1 MPVYL
6 RNSAKYFVFLHQHI
20 YILNVYGFRVVGGS
34 LWIDQ
39 IGQLAPL
46 AYWVVRLHWS
56 YLLSL
61 RMRNKDDRNEFKEQQ
76 DAEIMDAY
84 RRIFKIYGGKVDVH
98 TLYKMVAFAPAS
110 RFFVSPRQAY
120 RVIIRMMS
128 GQPIT
133 NMRLSNQRMYREIH
147 RRVQEELSQLSHNS
161 QPSQSS
167 LKSVIEKI
175 VCQPAPEM
183 YVGIRQISFI
193 ISKEKRKCYEERKR
207 RLRHCF

>member
-1 MPVYL
+1 MKRQQRKTKNP
-6 RNSAKYFVFLHQHI
+6 
-20 YILNVYGFRVVGGS
+20 
-34 LWIDQ
+34 
-39 IGQLAPL
+39 
-46 AYWVVRLHWS
+46 
-56 YLLSL
+56 
-61 RMRNKDDRNEFKEQQ
+61 MRNKDDRNEFKEQQ

-128 GQPIT
+128 GQPIS
-133 NMRLSNQRMYREIH
+133 NMRLSNQRMYREIYN
-147 RRVQEELSQLSHNS
+147 RVKEELKVQT
-161 QPSQSS
+161 PSLGEGWGGCQ
-167 LKSVIEKI
+167 LKSLIAKI

-207 RLRHCF
+207 RLRNCF

>member
-1 MPVYL
+1 M
-6 RNSAKYFVFLHQHI
+6 
-20 YILNVYGFRVVGGS
+20 
-34 LWIDQ
+34 
-39 IGQLAPL
+39 
-46 AYWVVRLHWS
+46 
-56 YLLSL
+56 SL

-98 TLYKMVAFAPAS
+98 TLYKMVAFAPAT

-120 RVIIRMMS
+120 RVIIRMMA
-128 GQPIT
+128 GQPIS
-133 NMRLSNQRMYREIH
+133 NMRTSNQRMYREIH
-147 RRVQEELSQLSHNS
+147 RRLQEELAQSTQNS
-161 QPSQSS
+161 QPS
-167 LKSVIEKI
+167 LKSLIATI

-183 YVGIRQISFI
+183 YVGVRQISFI

>member
-1 MPVYL
+1 M
-6 RNSAKYFVFLHQHI
+6 
-20 YILNVYGFRVVGGS
+20 
-34 LWIDQ
+34 D
-39 IGQLAPL
+39 PL
-46 AYWVVRLHWS
+46 AL
-56 YLLSL
+56 LLSL

-120 RVIIRMMS
+120 RVIIRMMA
-128 GQPIT
+128 GQPIS
-133 NMRLSNQRMYREIH
+133 NMRTSNQRMYREIH
-147 RRVQEELSQLSHNS
+147 RRLQDELAQSTQNS
-161 QPSQSS
+161 QPS
-167 LKSVIEKI
+167 LKSLIAKI
-175 VCQPAPEM
+175 VSQPAPEM
-183 YVGIRQISFI
+183 YVGVRQISFI

>member
-1 MPVYL
+1 MVSPIRL
-6 RNSAKYFVFLHQHI
+6 IGLIIS
-20 YILNVYGFRVVGGS
+20 S
-34 LWIDQ
+34 LWV
-39 IGQLAPL
+39 GR
-46 AYWVVRLHWS
+46 VGLHF
-56 YLLSL
+56 LSL

-120 RVIIRMMS
+120 RVIIRMMA

-133 NMRLSNQRMYREIH
+133 NMRLSNQRMYLEIY

>member
-1 MPVYL
+1 
-6 RNSAKYFVFLHQHI
+6 
-20 YILNVYGFRVVGGS
+20 
-34 LWIDQ
+34 
-39 IGQLAPL
+39 
-46 AYWVVRLHWS
+46 
-56 YLLSL
+56 
-61 RMRNKDDRNEFKEQQ
+61 MRNKDDRNEFKEQQ

-128 GQPIT
+128 GQPIS
-133 NMRLSNQRMYREIH
+133 NMRLSNQRMYREIY
-147 RRVQEELSQLSHNS
+147 RRVQEELKIQADICASTAHVAHPSNS
-161 QPSQSS
+161 AYLPNPANKANQAPSLGEGWGGCQ
-167 LKSVIEKI
+167 LKSLIAKI

-183 YVGIRQISFI
+183 YVGVRQVSFI

>member
-1 MPVYL
+1 MVSPIRL
-6 RNSAKYFVFLHQHI
+6 IGLIIS
-20 YILNVYGFRVVGGS
+20 S
-34 LWIDQ
+34 LWA
-39 IGQLAPL
+39 GR
-46 AYWVVRLHWS
+46 VGLHF
-56 YLLSL
+56 LSL

-120 RVIIRMMS
+120 RVIIRMMA

-133 NMRLSNQRMYREIH
+133 NMRLSNQRMYLEIY

-161 QPSQSS
+161 QPSQSF

>member
-1 MPVYL
+1 MFMA
-6 RNSAKYFVFLHQHI
+6 SAQSAAACI
-20 YILNVYGFRVVGGS
+20 GFAYQAIGLIISS
-34 LWIDQ
+34 LWA
-39 IGQLAPL
+39 GR
-46 AYWVVRLHWS
+46 VGLHF
-56 YLLSL
+56 LSL

-120 RVIIRMMS
+120 RVIIRMMA

-133 NMRLSNQRMYREIH
+133 NMRLSNQRMYLEIY

>member
-1 MPVYL
+1 M
-6 RNSAKYFVFLHQHI
+6 
-20 YILNVYGFRVVGGS
+20 
-34 LWIDQ
+34 
-39 IGQLAPL
+39 
-46 AYWVVRLHWS
+46 
-56 YLLSL
+56 SL

-98 TLYKMVAFAPAS
+98 TLYKMVAFAPAT

-120 RVIIRMMS
+120 RVIIRMMA
-128 GQPIT
+128 GQPIS
-133 NMRLSNQRMYREIH
+133 NMRTSNQRMYREIH
-147 RRVQEELSQLSHNS
+147 RRLQEELAQSTQNS
-161 QPSQSS
+161 QPS
-167 LKSVIEKI
+167 LKSLIAKI

-183 YVGIRQISFI
+183 YVGVRQISFI

>member
-1 MPVYL
+1 M
-6 RNSAKYFVFLHQHI
+6 
-20 YILNVYGFRVVGGS
+20 
-34 LWIDQ
+34 D
-39 IGQLAPL
+39 PL
-46 AYWVVRLHWS
+46 AL
-56 YLLSL
+56 LLSL

-120 RVIIRMMS
+120 RVIIRMMA
-128 GQPIT
+128 GQPIS
-133 NMRLSNQRMYREIH
+133 NMRTSNQRMYREIH
-147 RRVQEELSQLSHNS
+147 RRLQEELAQSTQNS
-161 QPSQSS
+161 QPS
-167 LKSVIEKI
+167 LKSLIAKI
-175 VCQPAPEM
+175 VSQPAPEM
-183 YVGIRQISFI
+183 YVGVRQISFI

>member
-1 MPVYL
+1 
-6 RNSAKYFVFLHQHI
+6 
-20 YILNVYGFRVVGGS
+20 
-34 LWIDQ
+34 
-39 IGQLAPL
+39 
-46 AYWVVRLHWS
+46 
-56 YLLSL
+56 
-61 RMRNKDDRNEFKEQQ
+61 MRNKDDRNEFKEQQ

-84 RRIFKIYGGKVDVH
+84 RRIFKVYGGKVDVH

-133 NMRLSNQRMYREIH
+133 NMRPSNQRMYREIH
-147 RRVQEELSQLSHNS
+147 RRLQEELALSPQN
-161 QPSQSS
+161 SQSS
-167 LKSVIEKI
+167 LKSLIAKI

-183 YVGIRQISFI
+183 YVGVRQISFI
-193 ISKEKRKCYEERKR
+193 ISKEKRKCYEERKQ

>member
-1 MPVYL
+1 
-6 RNSAKYFVFLHQHI
+6 
-20 YILNVYGFRVVGGS
+20 
-34 LWIDQ
+34 
-39 IGQLAPL
+39 
-46 AYWVVRLHWS
+46 
-56 YLLSL
+56 
-61 RMRNKDDRNEFKEQQ
+61 MRNKDDRNEFKEQQ

-120 RVIIRMMS
+120 RVVIRMMA

-133 NMRLSNQRMYREIH
+133 NMRLSNQRMYLEIY
-147 RRVQEELSQLSHNS
+147 RRVQEELSQLSQLSHN
-161 QPSQSS
+161 SQSS

-183 YVGIRQISFI
+183 YVGIR
-193 ISKEKRKCYEERKR
+193 YEERKR

>member
-1 MPVYL
+1 M
-6 RNSAKYFVFLHQHI
+6 
-20 YILNVYGFRVVGGS
+20 
-34 LWIDQ
+34 
-39 IGQLAPL
+39 
-46 AYWVVRLHWS
+46 
-56 YLLSL
+56 SL

-120 RVIIRMMS
+120 RVIIRMMA

-147 RRVQEELSQLSHNS
+147 RRLQEELKIQSDICASTAYMAHPANS
-161 QPSQSS
+161 AYLPNPANKANQVPSLREGWGGCQAGCQ
-167 LKSVIEKI
+167 LKSLIAKI
-175 VCQPAPEM
+175 VTQPAPEM
-183 YVGIRQISFI
+183 YIGVRQVSFI